1 VDNAQDA
8 GQDERMTVADA
19 AATLGI
25 SKEAVRKRITRKT
38 LRSDRDADGTVY
50 VYVPP
55 SGTPSGTASATGA
68 GDRDLLYQEQR
79 ERIAYLE
86 RQVEEEREARRRADT
101 LLARLMD
108 RVPELEAPSDTDSP
122 SSKAAVRP
130 EQGDDQQGRGD
141 VGPDDTTQR
150 QAPWRRRLFGE

>member
-1 VDNAQDA
+1 VDNTQAA
-8 GQDERMTVADA
+8 GQDERRTVAEA
-19 AATLGI
+19 AEQLGI
-25 SKEAVRKRITRKT
+25 SKEAVRKRISRDT

-55 SGTPSGTASATGA
+55 DRTASGTPSSAGV

-79 ERIAYLE
+79 ERISYLE

-108 RVPELEAPSDTDSP
+108 RVPELEAPSETDNA
-122 SSKAAVRP
+122 SKAAVRH

-141 VGPDDTTQR
+141 VAPDDTAQR
-150 QAPWRRRLFGE
+150 QAPWWRRWFGA

>member
-1 VDNAQDA
+1 VDNAQDD

-19 AATLGI
+19 AAKLGI
-25 SKEAVRKRITRKT
+25 SKEAVRKRITRGS
-38 LRSDRDADGTVY
+38 LRSDRDEDGTVR
-50 VYVPP
+50 VHLPADR
-55 SGTPSGTASATGA
+55 TASGTASATGA

-108 RVPELEAPSDTDSP
+108 RVPELEAPSETDNA
-122 SSKAAVRP
+122 SKAAVRP

-141 VGPDDTTQR
+141 V
-150 QAPWRRRLFGE
+150 AFSCAILA